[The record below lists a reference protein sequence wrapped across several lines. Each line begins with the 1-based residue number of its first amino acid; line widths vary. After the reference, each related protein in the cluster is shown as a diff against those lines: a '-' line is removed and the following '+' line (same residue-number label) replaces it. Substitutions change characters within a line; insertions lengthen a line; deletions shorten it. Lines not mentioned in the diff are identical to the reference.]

1 MKLLLIALGVL
12 AVLAVAGGFALAR
25 LFEPAVKA
33 AVETLGPQA
42 AGVPMRLASLS
53 VSPLTGS
60 VRLSGLVVGNPPGFK
75 TASAFELDDIRV
87 KVRLRTLLSDTVV
100 VEHILVRG
108 AQATYELGGGGSNV
122 GAIAKKAGSSG
133 GGGKAGAQGG
143 KPGKRLV
150 IKDFRFEGGKARLSA
165 GLFGG
170 KAVEVAIPDVR
181 LKDIGGEKGATPA
194 QAGAEMLGA
203 VASAVGQAAVAAT
216 KDLGSAVKAADKVF
230 SGLKKLFK
238 QGS

>member
-1 MKLLLIALGVL
+1 MKALLIGLGVL
-12 AVLAVAGGFALAR
+12 AVLAAAGGFALAR

-33 AVETLGPQA
+33 AVETFGPQV

-75 TASAFELDDIRV
+75 TPSAFELENIRV
-87 KVRLRTLLSDTVV
+87 RVRLRSLFSDTVV

-108 AQATYELGGGGSNV
+108 AAATYELGPGGSNV
-122 GAIAKKAGSSG
+122 GAIAKKAGSSSG
-133 GGGKAGAQGG
+133 GGGKAAAKDG

-150 IKDFRFEGGKARLSA
+150 VKDFRFEGGKARLSA

-238 QGS
+238 